1 MRVIK
6 ELTPGA
12 SVPASLRRCL
22 LAPEQLI
29 STSRESEVNRISVL
43 ASTLAVA
50 TLCMGG
56 PALARDQLKIVG
68 SSTVFPYTQAV
79 AEEFG
84 KKTGKKAPVVESTGT
99 GGGMKI
105 FCQGIGES
113 NPDIT
118 GASRAMKKSEWE
130 LCTKNGVTDITEIQ
144 IGYDGLSVAQSKKG
158 NPIDLS
164 KAQLFLAL
172 ASEVPDGDK
181 LVPNPNKKWSQVD
194 KSLPD
199 VAITVYGPPPTS
211 GTRDAFVE
219 LAMHEGCKTLD
230 YFKKKKGELDK
241 EKFEALLKEKCTPMR
256 QDGPFIEA
264 GENDNLI
271 VQRIEADANALG
283 IFGYSFLYENQDKL
297 QGVKI
302 AGVEPGFET
311 IADGSYGLSRPLY
324 IYLKNAHRKVI
335 PGMNEFIAEYT
346 SNEAMG
352 ADGYLHE
359 RGLVVLSDDQLKEMQ
374 DRAKSGEKMAAPTS

>member
-1 MRVIK
+1 M
-6 ELTPGA
+6 
-12 SVPASLRRCL
+12 
-22 LAPEQLI
+22 
-29 STSRESEVNRISVL
+29 NRICIV

-50 TLCMGG
+50 VVCTSG
-56 PALARDQLKIVG
+56 PALARDQIKVVG

-84 KKTGKKAPVVESTGT
+84 KKSGKKAPVVESTGT
-99 GGGMKI
+99 GGGMKV
-105 FCQGIGES
+105 FCQGVGEG
-113 NPDIT
+113 NPDLT

-130 LCTKNGVTDITEIQ
+130 LCNKNGVNDITEIQ
-144 IGYDGLSVAQSKKG
+144 LGYDGLSIAQSKKG
-158 NPIDLS
+158 KPLDLT
-164 KAQLFLAL
+164 KEQLFLAL
-172 ASEVPDGDK
+172 ASEIPAGDK
-181 LVPNPNKKWSQVD
+181 LVANTNKKWSDVD
-194 KSLPD
+194 ASLPD
-199 VAITVYGPPPTS
+199 IAITVYGPPPTS

-219 LAMHEGCKTLD
+219 LAMHEGCKSLD
-230 YFKKKKGELDK
+230 YFKKQKGTLDK

-271 VQRIEADANALG
+271 VQRIEADPNALG

-302 AGVEPGFET
+302 AGVEPGFDT
-311 IADGSYGLSRPLY
+311 IADNSYGLSRPLY
-324 IYLKNAHRKVI
+324 LYIKNAHRKVI
-335 PGMNEFIAEYT
+335 PGMDEFVMEYT

-352 ADGYLHE
+352 ADGYMHE

-374 DRAKSGEKMAAPTS
+374 ERAKNADKMSAPTS